1 MTSHTTQHREESG
14 ICCPYEG
21 VNPALYS
28 LRVAL
33 ASPPSIHPQ
42 SQTPL
47 SLLLTLVENALS
59 FPASNG
65 ESRVHSPFAETSP
78 RKGSH
83 TPAER
88 ERERVLRS
96 SFSHHSHQ
104 CLLERGAENIAANSV
119 SCLFQYKTYEETR
132 RVLLYR
138 GSYFK
143 AFISLSCSVQWSMS
157 YSISTGHGKERGQQ
171 CRRYLR
177 VTR

>member
-1 MTSHTTQHREESG
+1 MLSVRGRQPRALLAPSCTCIASVHPST
-14 ICCPYEG
+14 IP
-21 VNPALYS
+21 NPPFTASYS
-28 LRVAL
+28 RRKCAFFPRFERRI
-33 ASPPSIHPQ
+33 AR
-42 SQTPL
+42 
-47 SLLLTLVENALS
+47 S
-59 FPASNG
+59 FAVRRNVS
-65 ESRVHSPFAETSP
+65 EKRKSYTRP
-78 RKGSH
+78 R
-83 TPAER
+83 R